1 MCNIKLVKMP
11 GWYYDK
17 KELRNTPSAADGIDY
32 KTEMRYR
39 KEGNYCFNVFVGQT
53 SLFAYNT
60 YNFATPSSMIESL
73 IENIHIQF
81 E

>member
-1 MCNIKLVKMP
+1 MP

-39 KEGNYCFNVFVGQT
+39 KEGWLNIFHK
-53 SLFAYNT
+53 
-60 YNFATPSSMIESL
+60 SSI
-73 IENIHIQF
+73 I
-81 E
+81 